1 MVRHSG
7 VSTMSQTRVAGR
19 AGSMGLNVGKL
30 KQTWDNINPDLE
42 KKRRQMKELL
52 EKKYNGKIILR
63 NSLVLSFSLIIIFV
77 LHVMT

>member
-1 MVRHSG
+1 
-7 VSTMSQTRVAGR
+7 MS
-19 AGSMGLNVGKL
+19 
-30 KQTWDNINPDLE
+30 QTWDNINPDLE